1 MKVFPRI
8 RPLGLVLGLFVLTAC
23 DTAEERAE
31 GHYQRGMQLL
41 EAGETQKALLEFR
54 NALQLNED
62 ALEPRLEFARIRLA
76 EGNIQGAIGN
86 YLKVI
91 ELDENH
97 MEARTTTG
105 RLMLQYDADADS
117 AREHITAAADLAPE
131 DIEVRGLVAG
141 LAQKEERFEEAA
153 TLATALLEDAPGNIM
168 GVSILVAQEVAAGD
182 YPAVITLIDD
192 ALISNP
198 EELSLHVA
206 KLQAFEALEDQAA
219 IGAQLEEMATLF
231 PDNAQ
236 VAQGRVQWF
245 LNTGDAAGAIQAQ
258 RNLAG
263 IFTDDPSHALQVAA
277 LLNRFEG
284 VEAAQSELEK
294 LAQEDTHRVTF
305 VRALADFEFQQGN
318 SDAAITRLED
328 LINTDLGEDDAHD
341 AQSQL
346 ANVLKSN
353 GDTARALEIVEKVIA
368 EDQNHVESLKLRAL
382 AALDDDRPQNAISDL
397 RAALAVEEQDPTI
410 LMMLALAHER
420 NGSLGLAQERMA
432 LAVQA
437 SGSGI
442 VESLRYAEFLTRQ
455 GKADIAL
462 TSLKSA
468 YDKHG
473 DIPALLAGI
482 GQVQL
487 ALSDWTGATD
497 TVGRLAALADDPQNK
512 RIAQEL
518 QLAILN
524 GEERFDQSI
533 GVLRDMWDA
542 AGEST
547 SAMENLVRNYV
558 LSGKTEDAADFL
570 EDVLKDDVANMR
582 ANLLRGA
589 LHAFEGEA
597 EQAEVRYRKVI
608 KDHPNAE
615 NGYGALASL
624 LAFQGRQD
632 EADAII
638 TAGIENSEDTERL
651 LFSRASRLEQEQD
664 YEGAIAIY
672 EQLYAAN
679 KVSDVLANNLAS
691 LLSEFRDDPESL
703 ERAFNISKRLRTSA
717 QPAFQDTYG
726 WILYKRGE
734 YERAIQ
740 PLKTASE
747 GAQNN
752 IFVQYHLGMAY
763 EKLGQKDLAIAQL
776 TRALELGEGTG
787 LPILDIARETLGSL
801 QGG

>member
-1 MKVFPRI
+1 MVFSRI
-8 RPLGLVLGLFVLTAC
+8 RFLGLILGLFVLVAC

-41 EAGETQKALLEFR
+41 EGGEPEKALLEFR

-76 EGNIQGAIGN
+76 QGNVQGAIGN
-86 YLKVI
+86 FLKVI

-97 MEARTTTG
+97 LEARTTAG
-105 RLMLQYDADADS
+105 RLLLQYDNDPDS
-117 AREHITAAADLAPE
+117 AREHITAAAELAPD
-131 DIEVRGLVAG
+131 DIDVRALVAG
-141 LAQKEERFEEAA
+141 LAQKEERFEEAE
-153 TLATALLEDAPGNIM
+153 TLASDLLKDAPGNILA
-168 GVSILVAQEVAAGD
+168 VSILVAQKVTAEDFAG
-182 YPAVITLIDD
+182 VVTLIDE
-192 ALISNP
+192 ALLSNP

-206 KLQAFEALEDQAA
+206 KLQALEALGDQGA
-219 IGAQLEEMATLF
+219 IGVQLEDMAALF
-231 PDNAQ
+231 PDNSQ

-245 LNTGDAAGAIQAQ
+245 LNQGDATSAIAAQ
-258 RNLAG
+258 RNLAS
-263 IFTDDPSHALQVAA
+263 IFTDEPSHALQVAA
-277 LLNRFEG
+277 LLNQFEG
-284 VEAAQSELEK
+284 TEAARAELTRLSQGDAHK
-294 LAQEDTHRVTF
+294 VTF

-318 SDAAITRLED
+318 SDQAISLLED
-328 LINTDLGEDDAHD
+328 LINTDLAEDDAHD
-341 AQSQL
+341 TQGQL
-346 ANVLKSN
+346 ANVLRAS
-353 GDTARALEIVEKVIA
+353 GDTARALEIAEKVIGENPA
-368 EDQNHVESLKLRAL
+368 HVETLKLRAL
-382 AALDDDRPQNAISDL
+382 SALDDDRPQNAISDL
-397 RAALAVEEQDPTI
+397 RAALAVQEQDPAI

-420 NGSLGLAQERMA
+420 NGSVGLAQERMA

-437 SGSGI
+437 SGSG
-442 VESLRYAEFLTRQ
+442 VLESLRYAEFLTRQ
-455 GKADIAL
+455 DKADIAL
-462 TSLKSA
+462 TALKNA
-468 YDKHG
+468 YEKHG
-473 DIPALLAGI
+473 DVPALLAGI

-487 ALSDWTGATD
+487 ELSDWTGATD
-497 TVGRLAALADDPQNK
+497 TVARLAALADDPQNK

-524 GEERFDQSI
+524 GEQRFDQSI

-570 EDVLKDDVANMR
+570 DGILKDDVANMR

-589 LHAFEGEA
+589 LHAFEGEVEDA
-597 EQAEVRYRKVI
+597 EFRYRKVI
-608 KDHPNAE
+608 DDHPDAE

-632 EADAII
+632 EADATIA
-638 TAGIENSEDTERL
+638 AGIENAQNTERL

-703 ERAFNISKRLRTSA
+703 ERAFNISKRLRNST

-734 YERAIQ
+734 YEQAVK
-740 PLKTASE
+740 PLKAASE
-747 GAQNN
+747 GAPNN
-752 IFVQYHLGMAY
+752 VFVQYHLGMVY
-763 EKLGQKDLAIAQL
+763 EKLGQKELAITQL
-776 TRALELGEGTG
+776 TRALELGEGMT
-787 LPILDIARETLGSL
+787 LPVLDEVRKTLADL